1 MTTEAWFIQIQIM
14 SLMSHMN
21 ISLLNFNIALSNTY
35 PLKYNSWQE
44 DFPDPSDQYSG
55 LLCLKFFKHR

>member
-1 MTTEAWFIQIQIM
+1 M

-44 DFPDPSDQYSG
+44 DSPDPSDQYSG
-55 LLCLKFFKHR
+55 LLCLKFFKDI